1 MSLMPSC
8 VDMSRILSEARD
20 SGRPLGAHARLHL
33 WVCEVCR
40 RLRVQ
45 FDVLAR
51 AARSAPE
58 AGPGL
63 TEQAKERLRRSLEP
77 PTL

>member
-1 MSLMPSC
+1 MSLLPTC
-8 VDMSRILSEARD
+8 RDLSRILSEARD
-20 SGRPLGAHARLHL
+20 TGRPLGAHARLHL

-45 FDVLAR
+45 FDLVCE
-51 AARSAPE
+51 AAKKAPE

-63 TEQAKERLRRSLEP
+63 SAEAKERLRR
-77 PTL
+77 TLDG